1 MQPRALRLLLKECQ
15 EASTS
20 TISRSHSKIQRK
32 LRVSIMEIYL
42 DRVRDLLDNNHGT
55 TQEKKLEV
63 RQDQAKG
70 NFVPGL
76 TSKEVKA
83 SIMNLPPLF
92 LPYRVR
98 LVRPCI
104 VLISSR

>member
-1 MQPRALRLLLKECQ
+1 
-15 EASTS
+15 
-20 TISRSHSKIQRK
+20 
-32 LRVSIMEIYL
+32 MEIYL
-42 DRVRDLLDNNHGT
+42 DRGRDLLDNNHGT

-83 SIMNLPPLF
+83 FYHELAAALLTFIAF
-92 LPYRVR
+92 G
-98 LVRPCI
+98 
-104 VLISSR
+104 SSALTMHCFAFFAADSVSFGNGCARCCSS